1 MAISSLVFP
10 SFLSTPAYENK
21 KVTFKALTPSMFDLS
36 DSNVAAKAL
45 QDTIDYV
52 GDKGKGGQITGDFI
66 NNIKNNGFGIPDGFN
81 LDSSVTLP
89 YPVSLSDNQNH
100 NWENTEG
107 AIAQITNN
115 ILSPS
120 GGSSGDPS
128 DPSDPGGKK
137 GKGKGKGKGFTSV
150 FLKKVLG
157 DGKKMYGAALNEFG
171 VRKAIIDP
179 GYFQNYNG
187 STPRSFTMA
196 YTLVPQSQKEAQT
209 IKDIILW
216 FKQYSSPT
224 YVPNTPIMGAPFVFN
239 ISFAGNQYITDM
251 FKMDKCVLTGISVDY
266 ASDGSFM
273 LYKDGFPKQIGLTLN
288 FAEVELKYAQDYAGL
303 VKKTIPDNRSK
314 LGSKS
319 SLKKNTNRSPNN
331 NTNRSPNNNPFW
343 MF

>member
-1 MAISSLVFP
+1 MSISSLVFP

-21 KVTFKALTPSMFDLS
+21 KVTFKALKPNEWDTSE
-36 DSNVAAKAL
+36 SNVLFKSVK
-45 QDTIDYV
+45 DTIDFV
-52 GDKGKGGQITGDFI
+52 MPGLGKKTLDTFNDMKDSAI
-66 NNIKNNGFGIPDGFN
+66 GIPDGFN

-89 YPVSLSDNQNH
+89 YPISLSDNQNH

-107 AIAQITNN
+107 IMSQLTNN
-115 ILSPS
+115 ILNAS
-120 GGSSGDPS
+120 GESLSNG
-128 DPSDPGGKK
+128 GGKDDK
-137 GKGKGKGKGFTSV
+137 GGKQSKIAKAKNFTSA

-157 DGKKMYGAALNEFG
+157 DGKKMYSAIANAAG
-171 VRKAIIDP
+171 VRKAVIDP

-224 YVPNTPIMGAPFVFN
+224 FVPNSPLMGAPFIFN
-239 ISFAGNQYITDM
+239 ISFAGNQYISDM

-266 ASDGSFM
+266 ASDGAFM
-273 LYKDGFPKQIGLTLN
+273 LYKDGFPKQIGLALN

-303 VKKTIPDNRSK
+303 VKKKVADKRSK
-314 LGSKS
+314 LGSKGNSNKDTKGS
-319 SLKKNTNRSPNN
+319 SNRDTKNSSNKNTK
-331 NTNRSPNNNPFW
+331 
-343 MF
+343 

>member
-1 MAISSLVFP
+1 MTVSSLVFP

-21 KVTFKALTPSMFDLS
+21 KVTFKALKPSMFDIS
-36 DSNVAAKAL
+36 DSNVAANAL
-45 QDTIDYV
+45 KETIDYV
-52 GDKGKGGQITGDFI
+52 GGKGKGGQIAADVM

-89 YPVSLSDNQNH
+89 YPTSLSDNQNH

-107 AIAQITNN
+107 AIARITNN
-115 ILSPS
+115 ILSQS
-120 GGSSGDPS
+120 GGGN
-128 DPSDPGGKK
+128 GGKG
-137 GKGKGKGKGFTSV
+137 GKGGIVKKAKNFTSA

-157 DGKKMYGAALNEFG
+157 DGKKMYGAALDEFG

-224 YVPNTPIMGAPFVFN
+224 FVSKTPIMGAPFIFN

-288 FAEVELKYAQDYAGL
+288 FAEAELKYAQDYAGL

-314 LGSKS
+314 LGSKG
-319 SLKKNTNRSPNN
+319 SPNN
-331 NTNRSPNNNPFW
+331 NIKRRNVSIPQN
-343 MF
+343 

>member
-1 MAISSLVFP
+1 MTISSLVFP
-10 SFLSTPAYENK
+10 SFLSNPAYENK
-21 KVTFKALTPSMFDLS
+21 KVTFKALKPSEFDIS
-36 DSNVAAKAL
+36 DSNVVIKSIK
-45 QDTIDYV
+45 DSIDYV
-52 GDKGKGGQITGDFI
+52 LPGGGEKALDFA
-66 NNIKNNGFGIPDGFN
+66 KNMADETIGIPDGFN

-89 YPVSLSDNQNH
+89 YPISLSDNQNH

-107 AIAQITNN
+107 LISQVTGNV
-115 ILSPS
+115 LSAS
-120 GGSSGDPS
+120 GESLSNMGSGDGK
-128 DPSDPGGKK
+128 GGKMA
-137 GKGKGKGKGFTSV
+137 FV
-150 FLKKVLG
+150 KKVLG
-157 DGKKMYGAALNEFG
+157 DSKKMYAALTNSLG
-171 VRKAIIDP
+171 VRKAVIDP

-224 YVPNTPIMGAPFVFN
+224 FISNSPLMGAPFVFN
-239 ISFAGNQYITDM
+239 ISFAGNQYISDM

-288 FAEVELKYAQDYAGL
+288 FAEAELKYAQDYAGL

-314 LGSKS
+314 LGHN
-319 SLKKNTNRSPNN
+319 KNTNGSHNK
-331 NTNRSPNNNPFW
+331 NPF
-343 MF
+343 

>member
-1 MAISSLVFP
+1 MTISSLVFP
-10 SFLSTPAYENK
+10 SFLSNPAYENK
-21 KVTFKALTPSMFDLS
+21 KVTFKALKPTEFSVS
-36 DSNVAAKAL
+36 DSKIATMIKR
-45 QDTIDYV
+45 IDYV
-52 GDKGKGGQITGDFI
+52 SKGAGQKALDFLDEKI
-66 NNIKNNGFGIPDGFN
+66 DETVGIPDGFD

-89 YPVSLSDNQNH
+89 YPISLSDNQNH

-107 AIAQITNN
+107 IVSQVTSNV
-115 ILSPS
+115 L
-120 GGSSGDPS
+120 GSSGES
-128 DPSDPGGKK
+128 LSANLGGVVKK
-137 GKGKGKGKGFTSV
+137 I
-150 FLKKVLG
+150 LG
-157 DGKKMYGAALNEFG
+157 DSKKMYAGLMNSLG

-187 STPRSFTMA
+187 STPRSFTLA

-224 YVPNTPIMGAPFVFN
+224 YVPNTPLMGAPFIFN

-273 LYKDGFPKQIGLTLN
+273 LYKDGFPKQIGLALN

-303 VKKTIPDNRSK
+303 TREEVTDKRSE
-314 LGSKS
+314 LGSNKDT
-319 SLKKNTNRSPNN
+319 KKA
-331 NTNRSPNNNPFW
+331 
-343 MF
+343 

>member
-1 MAISSLVFP
+1 MTVSSLVFP

-21 KVTFKALTPSMFDLS
+21 KVTFKALMPNGFDLS
-36 DSNVAAKAL
+36 DSNIAVKSIKE
-45 QDTIDYV
+45 TIDYAV
-52 GDKGKGGQITGDFI
+52 DNGGKYTPDFI
-66 NNIKNNGFGIPDGFN
+66 NSIKNNGFGIPDGFN

-89 YPVSLSDNQNH
+89 YPTSLSDNQNH

-120 GGSSGDPS
+120 GGSSGDPGN
-128 DPSDPGGKK
+128 PGNPGDPGGKK
-137 GKGKGKGKGFTSV
+137 GKGKSFKSA

-157 DGKKMYGAALNEFG
+157 DGKKMYGATLNEFG

-187 STPRSFTMA
+187 SVPRSFTMA

-224 YVPNTPIMGAPFVFN
+224 FVPNTPIMGAPFIFN

-266 ASDGSFM
+266 ASDGAFM
-273 LYKDGFPKQIGLTLN
+273 LYKDGFPKQIGLALN

-303 VKKTIPDNRSK
+303 VKKKVPDNRSK
-314 LGSKS
+314 LGSKGS
-319 SLKKNTNRSPNN
+319 SNKNTKKQ
-331 NTNRSPNNNPFW
+331 F
-343 MF
+343 

>member
-1 MAISSLVFP
+1 MTISSLVFP
-10 SFLSTPAYENK
+10 SFLSNPAYENK
-21 KVTFKALTPSMFDLS
+21 KVTFKALKPSEFDIS

-45 QDTIDYV
+45 KDTIDYV
-52 GDKGKGGQITGDFI
+52 GDKGEGGQITADFI

-89 YPVSLSDNQNH
+89 YPISLSDNQNH

-107 AIAQITNN
+107 LVAQLSNN
-115 ILSPS
+115 ILSAS
-120 GGSSGDPS
+120 GESLS
-128 DPSDPGGKK
+128 
-137 GKGKGKGKGFTSV
+137 GKGGFV
-150 FLKKVLG
+150 QKVLG
-157 DGKKMYGAALNEFG
+157 DSKKMYGALMNSLG
-171 VRKAIIDP
+171 VRKAVIDP

-224 YVPNTPIMGAPFVFN
+224 FISNSPLMGAPFVFN
-239 ISFAGNQYITDM
+239 ISFAGNQYISDM

-273 LYKDGFPKQIGLTLN
+273 LYKDGFPKQIGLALN

-303 VKKTIPDNRSK
+303 VKKKVPDNRSK
-314 LGSKS
+314 LGSKDGS
-319 SLKKNTNRSPNN
+319 NKDSKKA
-331 NTNRSPNNNPFW
+331 
-343 MF
+343 

>member
-1 MAISSLVFP
+1 MTVSSLVFP

-21 KVTFKALTPSMFDLS
+21 KVTFKALKPSEFDIS
-36 DSNVAAKAL
+36 DSTTGVKTIK
-45 QDTIDYV
+45 DTIDYV
-52 GDKGKGGQITGDFI
+52 IPGGGDKALKFVRET
-66 NNIKNNGFGIPDGFN
+66 KPELVGIPDGFD

-107 AIAQITNN
+107 LISQLTSNVLGASGES
-115 ILSPS
+115 LSKS
-120 GGSSGDPS
+120 KVGG
-128 DPSDPGGKK
+128 
-137 GKGKGKGKGFTSV
+137 
-150 FLKKVLG
+150 FLQKIIG
-157 DGKKMYGAALNEFG
+157 DGKKMYGALMNHLG
-171 VRKAIIDP
+171 VRKAIVDP

-224 YVPNTPIMGAPFVFN
+224 FVPKTPLMGAPFIFT
-239 ISFAGNQYITDM
+239 ISFAGNQYISDM

-266 ASDGSFM
+266 ASDGAFM
-273 LYKDGFPKQIGLTLN
+273 LYKDGFPKQIGLALN

-303 VKKTIPDNRSK
+303 VKKKVTDKRSK
-314 LGSKS
+314 LGSKD
-319 SLKKNTNRSPNN
+319 SPNKDTKGSSN
-331 NTNRSPNNNPFW
+331 KDTKKA
-343 MF
+343 

>member
-1 MAISSLVFP
+1 MTVSSLVFP

-21 KVTFKALTPSMFDLS
+21 KVTFKALKPSAFDIS

-45 QDTIDYV
+45 KDTIDYV
-52 GDKGKGGQITGDFI
+52 GDKGKGGQITADFI

-89 YPVSLSDNQNH
+89 YPTSLSDNQNH

-120 GGSSGDPS
+120 GGSSSDPGDPG
-128 DPSDPGGKK
+128 DPGGKK
-137 GKGKGKGKGFTSV
+137 GKGKGKGKSFTSA

-224 YVPNTPIMGAPFVFN
+224 FVPKTPLMGAPFIFN
-239 ISFAGNQYITDM
+239 ISFAGNQYISDM

-266 ASDGSFM
+266 ASDGAFM
-273 LYKDGFPKQIGLTLN
+273 LYKDGFPKQIGLALN

-303 VKKTIPDNRSK
+303 VKKKVPDNRSK
-314 LGSKS
+314 LGSKNS
-319 SLKKNTNRSPNN
+319 SNKDTKNSSNRDTKGSSNKNTK
-331 NTNRSPNNNPFW
+331 
-343 MF
+343 

>member
-1 MAISSLVFP
+1 MTISSLVFP
-10 SFLSTPAYENK
+10 SFLSNPAYENK
-21 KVTFKALTPSMFDLS
+21 KVTFKALKPSEFDIS
-36 DSNVAAKAL
+36 DSNVAVKSIKDSIDYFLPGGGKKAL
-45 QDTIDYV
+45 DFAKNMADETI
-52 GDKGKGGQITGDFI
+52 
-66 NNIKNNGFGIPDGFN
+66 GIPEGFN

-89 YPVSLSDNQNH
+89 YPISLSDNQNH

-107 AIAQITNN
+107 LLAQVTGNA
-115 ILSPS
+115 LSAS
-120 GGSSGDPS
+120 GESLSG
-128 DPSDPGGKK
+128 KAA
-137 GKGKGKGKGFTSV
+137 FI
-150 FLKKVLG
+150 KKVLG
-157 DGKKMYGAALNEFG
+157 DGKKMYAGLMNSLG
-171 VRKAIIDP
+171 VRKAVVDP

-224 YVPNTPIMGAPFVFN
+224 FISNSPLMGAPFVFN

-273 LYKDGFPKQIGLTLN
+273 LYKDGFPKQIGLALN

-303 VKKTIPDNRSK
+303 VKKKVPDNRSK
-314 LGSKS
+314 LGSKDGS
-319 SLKKNTNRSPNN
+319 NKDSKKA
-331 NTNRSPNNNPFW
+331 
-343 MF
+343 

>member
-1 MAISSLVFP
+1 MTVSSLVFP

-21 KVTFKALTPSMFDLS
+21 KVTFKALTPSAFDIS

-52 GDKGKGGQITGDFI
+52 GDKGKGGQITADFM
-66 NNIKNNGFGIPDGFN
+66 NNIKNNGFGIPEGFN

-89 YPVSLSDNQNH
+89 YPISLSDNQNH

-115 ILSPS
+115 ILSAS
-120 GGSSGDPS
+120 GESLSNGGGD
-128 DPSDPGGKK
+128 DDKGDKGDKGGKGGKK
-137 GKGKGKGKGFTSV
+137 GLKAAFV
-150 FLKKVLG
+150 KKVLG
-157 DGKKMYGAALNEFG
+157 DGKKMYGALMNSLG

-224 YVPNTPIMGAPFVFN
+224 FVPKTPLMGAPFIFN
-239 ISFAGNQYITDM
+239 ISFAGNQYISDM

-273 LYKDGFPKQIGLTLN
+273 LYKDGFPKQIGLALN

-303 VKKTIPDNRSK
+303 VKKKVPDNRSK
-314 LGSKS
+314 LGSKNS
-319 SLKKNTNRSPNN
+319 SNKDTKNSSNRD
-331 NTNRSPNNNPFW
+331 TK
-343 MF
+343 

>member
-1 MAISSLVFP
+1 MTISSLVFP
-10 SFLSTPAYENK
+10 SFLSNPAYENK
-21 KVTFKALTPSMFDLS
+21 KVTFKALKPSEFDIS
-36 DSNVAAKAL
+36 DSNVVIKSIK
-45 QDTIDYV
+45 DSIDYV
-52 GDKGKGGQITGDFI
+52 LPGGGEKALDFA
-66 NNIKNNGFGIPDGFN
+66 KNMADETIGIPDGFN

-89 YPVSLSDNQNH
+89 YPISLSDNQNH

-107 AIAQITNN
+107 LISQVTGNV
-115 ILSPS
+115 LSAS
-120 GGSSGDPS
+120 GESLSNMGSGDGK
-128 DPSDPGGKK
+128 GGKMA
-137 GKGKGKGKGFTSV
+137 FV
-150 FLKKVLG
+150 KKVLG

-209 IKDIILW
+209 IKDIVLW

-224 YVPNTPIMGAPFVFN
+224 FVPNTPIMGSPFIFT

-288 FAEVELKYAQDYAGL
+288 FAEAELKYAQDYAGL

-314 LGSKS
+314 LGHN
-319 SLKKNTNRSPNN
+319 KNTNGSHNK
-331 NTNRSPNNNPFW
+331 NPF
-343 MF
+343 